1 MSRQSETLDVLLIED
16 DPMVQEVNRQ
26 FIERVFP
33 FKVQAVASN
42 GREGVEL
49 AVQHNPQLIVIDVY
63 MPELDGGETLKL
75 LRANGVQADVIA
87 ITASKEK
94 ETIRTMYQYGVIDY
108 IIKPFK
114 FERLQHAL
122 DKYRTYRTTV
132 SGDGELS
139 QIQLD
144 ELFGAAVPAGNKV
157 LPKGL
162 NEQTLNQ
169 VLHVLQSAP
178 HPLSAEEAAEEIGAA
193 RVTARRYL
201 EYLQKEG
208 SVDIDIQY
216 GTVGRPVNRYRIKS

>member
-1 MSRQSETLDVLLIED
+1 MSRQLETLEVLLIED

-26 FIERVFP
+26 FIEKVP
-33 FKVQAVASN
+33 PYKVQAIASN
-42 GREGVEL
+42 GKEGVAL
-49 AVQHNPQLIVIDVY
+49 ASRHNPQLIVIDVY
-63 MPELDGGETLKL
+63 MPELDGVETLKE

-122 DKYRTYRTTV
+122 EKYRTYRTAV
-132 SGDGELS
+132 IGNGELS
-139 QIQLD
+139 QTQLD
-144 ELFGAAVPAGNKV
+144 ELFESTVPAENKV

-162 NEQTLNQ
+162 NEQTLKQ
-169 VLHVLQSAP
+169 VVHVLKSSP
-178 HPLSAEEAAEEIGAA
+178 HPLSAEEAAEAIGAA

-208 SVDIDIQY
+208 SVVIDIQY
-216 GTVGRPVNRYRIKS
+216 GTVGRPVNRYRIKP